1 MKRLTKTYSDGSFG
15 VADDLPC
22 GENSHEFKKLLI
34 DRLGMFEEAESIDE
48 EFIKTG
54 SPWRSCTFCKFSS
67 MTFEQHPCNICDDN
81 NSEWKDGMSND

>member
-1 MKRLTKTYSDGSFG
+1 MQRLTKTYSDGTFG

-34 DRLGMFEEAESIDE
+34 DRLGMFEEARVRLNQYAVVGNCENCKFQDL
-48 EFIKTG
+48 EFIEY
-54 SPWRSCTFCKFSS
+54 PCTV
-67 MTFEQHPCNICDDN
+67 CDRY